1 MRQEQGEPVNDF
13 ISRLRNLAAKCQFRD
28 NTEVEDRV
36 LDQLIWGSK
45 NPEVQKSLIG
55 RDKSLTLAGA
65 TEIARSH
72 EATSKHMKTLV
83 GSSES
88 HQGDRSVDA
97 IQPTVT
103 TAENNTRGTN
113 VQLTVQYV
121 KNAAKLIIG
130 NLSADPSNGN
140 NSTKEESQ
148 PSKNLFI
155 RLRTGEIRK
164 TMMKFSQ
171 SVQSRLTS

>member
-1 MRQEQGEPVNDF
+1 MRF
-13 ISRLRNLAAKCQFRD
+13 ISNKK
-28 NTEVEDRV
+28 
-36 LDQLIWGSK
+36 G
-45 NPEVQKSLIG
+45 NP
-55 RDKSLTLAGA
+55 
-65 TEIARSH
+65 
-72 EATSKHMKTLV
+72 
-83 GSSES
+83 
-88 HQGDRSVDA
+88 
-97 IQPTVT
+97 VT

-121 KNAAKLIIG
+121 ENAAKLIIG

-155 RLRTGEIRK
+155 RLRTGVMK

-171 SVQSRLTS
+171 SVQSRLTP